1 MLLKTYDYIICG
13 SGAAGLSLL
22 MNLMHNKAFD
32 NKSILMVD
40 KEKKNVNDRTWCFW
54 EQQPGLFE
62 PIVHHSWKQV
72 HFYSNYYSGLLHLQ
86 PYTYKMIRGI
96 DFYNYVLDKA
106 ASRPNIGFA
115 TGNVEALANDV
126 STARVIVDG
135 ESFQADYVFNSI
147 MFHQPSVPKE
157 KYYLL
162 QHFKGWLIET
172 TEPVFEDGKA
182 TLMDFRVSQKH
193 GTTFVYV
200 LPLSP
205 NRALVEY
212 TLFTGDTLPRQEY
225 DIALGDYIRQFL
237 SLAEYKIIEEE
248 FGIIPMTNINFPT
261 HEGRIINVG
270 TAGGQTK
277 ASSGYTFN
285 FIQKHAKRITEHLL
299 KNEKPISNTGLF
311 DKRFRLYDSTLLN
324 ILTHNK
330 LGGDRVFADLFKKNE
345 PARVL
350 RFLDN
355 ESSLEDELNIM
366 GSVPSKVF
374 MKAALQELFR

>member
-1 MLLKTYDYIICG
+1 MKQYDYIICG

-22 MNLMHNKAFD
+22 MNLMQNKAFD
-32 NKSILMVD
+32 NKSILVVD

-62 PIVHHSWKQV
+62 PIVHHSWQQV
-72 HFYSNYYSGLLHLQ
+72 HFYSNYFSGLLHLQ
-86 PYTYKMIRGI
+86 PYTYKMIRGL
-96 DFYNYVLDKA
+96 DFYNYVLGKA
-106 ASRPNIGFA
+106 LLRPNISFV
-115 TGNVEALANDV
+115 TGNVQALANDV
-126 STARVIVDG
+126 NKARVIVDG
-135 ESFQADYVFNSI
+135 DSFRADYVFNSI
-147 MFHQPSVPKE
+147 MLHQPSVPKE

-172 TEPVFEDGKA
+172 AEPVFEDGKA
-182 TLMDFRVSQKH
+182 TLMDFRVSQRH

-237 SLAEYKIIEEE
+237 SLSEYKIIEEE
-248 FGIIPMTNINFPT
+248 FGIIPMTNINFHT
-261 HEGRIINVG
+261 HEGRIINIG

-285 FIQKHAKRITEHLL
+285 FIQKHAKRITEQLL

-311 DKRFRLYDSTLLN
+311 DKRFKLYDSTLLN

-345 PARVL
+345 PSRVL

-355 ESSLEDELNIM
+355 ESSLKDELNIM

>member
-1 MLLKTYDYIICG
+1 MLLKQYDYIICG

-22 MNLMHNKAFD
+22 MNLMQNKAFD
-32 NKSILMVD
+32 NKSILVVD

-62 PIVHHSWKQV
+62 PIVHHSWQQV
-72 HFYSNYYSGLLHLQ
+72 HFYSNYFSGLLHLQ
-86 PYTYKMIRGI
+86 PYTYKMIRGL
-96 DFYNYVLDKA
+96 DFYNYVLGKA
-106 ASRPNIGFA
+106 LLRPNISFV
-115 TGNVEALANDV
+115 TGNVQALANDV
-126 STARVIVDG
+126 NKARVIVDG
-135 ESFQADYVFNSI
+135 DSFRADYVFNSI
-147 MFHQPSVPKE
+147 MLHQPSVPKE

-172 TEPVFEDGKA
+172 AEPVFEDGKA
-182 TLMDFRVSQKH
+182 TLMDFRVSQRH

-237 SLAEYKIIEEE
+237 SLSEYKIIEEE
-248 FGIIPMTNINFPT
+248 FGIIPMTNINFHT
-261 HEGRIINVG
+261 HEGRIINIG

-285 FIQKHAKRITEHLL
+285 FIQKHAKRITEQLL

-311 DKRFRLYDSTLLN
+311 DKRFKLYDSTLLN

-345 PARVL
+345 PSRVL

-355 ESSLEDELNIM
+355 ESSLKDELNIM

>member
-1 MLLKTYDYIICG
+1 MKQYDYIICG

-22 MNLMHNKAFD
+22 MNLMQNKAFD
-32 NKSILMVD
+32 NKSILVVD

-62 PIVHHSWKQV
+62 PIVHHSWQQV
-72 HFYSNYYSGLLHLQ
+72 HFYSNYFSGLLHLQ
-86 PYTYKMIRGI
+86 PYTYKMIRGL
-96 DFYNYVLDKA
+96 DFYNYVLGKA
-106 ASRPNIGFA
+106 LLRPNISFV
-115 TGNVEALANDV
+115 TGNVQALANDV
-126 STARVIVDG
+126 NKARVIVDG
-135 ESFQADYVFNSI
+135 DSFRADYVFNSI
-147 MFHQPSVPKE
+147 MLHQPSVPKE

-172 TEPVFEDGKA
+172 AEPVFEDGKA
-182 TLMDFRVSQKH
+182 TLMDFRVSQRH

-237 SLAEYKIIEEE
+237 SLSEYKIIEEE
-248 FGIIPMTNINFPT
+248 FGIIPMTNINFHT
-261 HEGRIINVG
+261 HEGRIINIG

-285 FIQKHAKRITEHLL
+285 FIQKHAKRITEQLL
-299 KNEKPISNTGLF
+299 KNEKPISNSGLF
-311 DKRFRLYDSTLLN
+311 DKRFKLYDSTLLN

-345 PARVL
+345 PSRVL

-355 ESSLEDELNIM
+355 ESSLKDELNIM

>member
-1 MLLKTYDYIICG
+1 MKQYDYIICG

-22 MNLMHNKAFD
+22 MNLMQNKAFD
-32 NKSILMVD
+32 NKSILVVD

-62 PIVHHSWKQV
+62 PIVHHSWQQV
-72 HFYSNYYSGLLHLQ
+72 HFYSNYFSGLLHLQ
-86 PYTYKMIRGI
+86 PYTYKMIRGL
-96 DFYNYVLDKA
+96 DFYNYVLEKA
-106 ASRPNIGFA
+106 LLRPNISFV
-115 TGNVEALANDV
+115 TGNVQALANDV
-126 STARVIVDG
+126 NKARVIVDG
-135 ESFQADYVFNSI
+135 DSFRADYVFNSI
-147 MFHQPSVPKE
+147 MLHQPSVPKE

-172 TEPVFEDGKA
+172 AEPVFEDGKA
-182 TLMDFRVSQKH
+182 TLMDFRVSQRH

-237 SLAEYKIIEEE
+237 SLSEYKIIEEE
-248 FGIIPMTNINFPT
+248 FGFIPMTNINFHT
-261 HEGRIINVG
+261 HEGRVINIG

-285 FIQKHAKRITEHLL
+285 FIQKHAKKITEQLL

-311 DKRFRLYDSTLLN
+311 DKRFKLYDSTLLN

-345 PARVL
+345 PSRVL

-355 ESSLEDELNIM
+355 ESSLKDELNIM

>member
-1 MLLKTYDYIICG
+1 MLLKQYDYIICG

-22 MNLMHNKAFD
+22 MNLMQNKAFD
-32 NKSILMVD
+32 NKSILVVD

-62 PIVHHSWKQV
+62 PIVHHSWQQV
-72 HFYSNYYSGLLHLQ
+72 HFYSNYFSGLLHLQ
-86 PYTYKMIRGI
+86 PYTYKMIRGL
-96 DFYNYVLDKA
+96 DFYNYVLGKA
-106 ASRPNIGFA
+106 LLRPNISFI
-115 TGNVEALANDV
+115 TGNVQALANDV
-126 STARVIVDG
+126 NKARVIVDG
-135 ESFQADYVFNSI
+135 DSFRADYVFNSI
-147 MFHQPSVPKE
+147 MLHQPSVPKE

-172 TEPVFEDGKA
+172 AEPVFEDGKA
-182 TLMDFRVSQKH
+182 TLMDFRVSQRH

-212 TLFTGDTLPRQEY
+212 TLFTGDTLPRHEY

-237 SLAEYKIIEEE
+237 SLSEYKIIEEE
-248 FGIIPMTNINFPT
+248 FGIIPMTNINFHT
-261 HEGRIINVG
+261 HEGRIINIG

-285 FIQKHAKRITEHLL
+285 FIQKHAKRITEQLL

-311 DKRFRLYDSTLLN
+311 DKRFKLYDSTLLN

-345 PARVL
+345 PSRVL

-355 ESSLEDELNIM
+355 ESSLKDELNIM

>member
-1 MLLKTYDYIICG
+1 MKQYDYIICG

-22 MNLMHNKAFD
+22 MNLMQNKAFD
-32 NKSILMVD
+32 NKSILVVD

-62 PIVHHSWKQV
+62 PIVHHSWQQV
-72 HFYSNYYSGLLHLQ
+72 HFYSNYFSGLLHLQ
-86 PYTYKMIRGI
+86 PYTYKMIRGL
-96 DFYNYVLDKA
+96 DFYNYLLEKA
-106 ASRPNIGFA
+106 LLRPNISFV
-115 TGNVEALANDV
+115 TGNVQALANDV
-126 STARVIVDG
+126 NKARVIVDG
-135 ESFQADYVFNSI
+135 DSFRADYVFNSI
-147 MFHQPSVPKE
+147 MLHQPSVPKE

-172 TEPVFEDGKA
+172 AEPVFEDGKA
-182 TLMDFRVSQKH
+182 TLMDFRVSQRH

-237 SLAEYKIIEEE
+237 SLSEYKIIEEE
-248 FGIIPMTNINFPT
+248 FGIIPMTNINFHT
-261 HEGRIINVG
+261 HEGRIINIG

-285 FIQKHAKRITEHLL
+285 FIQKHAKRITEQLL
-299 KNEKPISNTGLF
+299 KNEKPISNSGLF
-311 DKRFRLYDSTLLN
+311 DKRFKLYDSTLLN

-345 PARVL
+345 PSRVL

-355 ESSLEDELNIM
+355 ESSLKDELNIM

>member
-1 MLLKTYDYIICG
+1 MKQYDYIICG

-22 MNLMHNKAFD
+22 MNLMQNKAFD
-32 NKSILMVD
+32 NKSILVVD

-62 PIVHHSWKQV
+62 PIVHHSWQQV
-72 HFYSNYYSGLLHLQ
+72 HFYSNYFSGLLHLQ
-86 PYTYKMIRGI
+86 PYTYKMIRGL
-96 DFYNYVLDKA
+96 DFYNYVLEKA
-106 ASRPNIGFA
+106 LLRPNISFV
-115 TGNVEALANDV
+115 TGNVQALANDV
-126 STARVIVDG
+126 NKARVIVDG
-135 ESFQADYVFNSI
+135 DSFRADYVFNSI
-147 MFHQPSVPKE
+147 MLHQPSVPKE

-172 TEPVFEDGKA
+172 AEPVFEDGKA
-182 TLMDFRVSQKH
+182 TLMDFRVSQRH

-237 SLAEYKIIEEE
+237 SLSEYKIIEEE
-248 FGIIPMTNINFPT
+248 FGIIPMTNINFHT
-261 HEGRIINVG
+261 HEGRVINIG

-285 FIQKHAKRITEHLL
+285 FIQKHAKKITEQLL

-311 DKRFRLYDSTLLN
+311 DKRFKLYDSTLLN

-345 PARVL
+345 PSRVL

-355 ESSLEDELNIM
+355 ESSLKDELNIM

>member
-1 MLLKTYDYIICG
+1 MKQYDYIICG

-22 MNLMHNKAFD
+22 MNLMQNKAFD
-32 NKSILMVD
+32 NKSILVVD

-62 PIVHHSWKQV
+62 PIVHHSWQQV
-72 HFYSNYYSGLLHLQ
+72 HFYSNYFSGLLHLQ
-86 PYTYKMIRGI
+86 PYTYKMIRGL
-96 DFYNYVLDKA
+96 DFYNYVLEKA
-106 ASRPNIGFA
+106 LLRPNISFV
-115 TGNVEALANDV
+115 TGNVQALANDV
-126 STARVIVDG
+126 NKARVIVDG
-135 ESFQADYVFNSI
+135 DSFRADYVFNSI
-147 MFHQPSVPKE
+147 MLHQPSVPKE

-172 TEPVFEDGKA
+172 AEPVFEDGKA
-182 TLMDFRVSQKH
+182 TLMDFRVSQRH

-212 TLFTGDTLPRQEY
+212 TLFTGDTLPKQEY

-237 SLAEYKIIEEE
+237 SLSEYKIIEEE
-248 FGIIPMTNINFPT
+248 FGIIPMTNINFHT
-261 HEGRIINVG
+261 HEGRIINIG

-285 FIQKHAKRITEHLL
+285 FIQKHAKRITEQLL

-311 DKRFRLYDSTLLN
+311 DKRFKLYDSTLLN

-345 PARVL
+345 PSRVL

-355 ESSLEDELNIM
+355 ESSLKDELNIM

>member
-1 MLLKTYDYIICG
+1 MKQYDYIICG

-22 MNLMHNKAFD
+22 MNLMQNKAFD
-32 NKSILMVD
+32 NKSILVVD

-62 PIVHHSWKQV
+62 PIVHHSWQQV
-72 HFYSNYYSGLLHLQ
+72 HFYSNYFSGLLHLQ
-86 PYTYKMIRGI
+86 PYTYKMIRGL
-96 DFYNYVLDKA
+96 DFYNYVLEKA
-106 ASRPNIGFA
+106 LLRPNISFV
-115 TGNVEALANDV
+115 TGNVQALANDV
-126 STARVIVDG
+126 NKARVIVDG
-135 ESFQADYVFNSI
+135 DSFRADYVFNSI
-147 MFHQPSVPKE
+147 MLHQPSVPKE

-172 TEPVFEDGKA
+172 AEPVFEDGKA
-182 TLMDFRVSQKH
+182 TLMDFRVCQRH

-212 TLFTGDTLPRQEY
+212 TLFTSDTLPRQEY

-237 SLAEYKIIEEE
+237 SLSEYKIIEEE
-248 FGIIPMTNINFPT
+248 FGIIPMTNINFHT
-261 HEGRIINVG
+261 HEGRIINIG

-285 FIQKHAKRITEHLL
+285 FIQKHAKRITEQLL

-311 DKRFRLYDSTLLN
+311 DKRFKLYDSTLLN

-345 PARVL
+345 PSRVL

-355 ESSLEDELNIM
+355 ESSLKDELNIM

>member
-1 MLLKTYDYIICG
+1 MKQYDYIICG

-22 MNLMHNKAFD
+22 MNLMQNKAFD
-32 NKSILMVD
+32 NKSILVVD

-62 PIVHHSWKQV
+62 PIVHHSWQQV
-72 HFYSNYYSGLLHLQ
+72 HFYSNYFSGLLHLQ
-86 PYTYKMIRGI
+86 PYTYKMIRGL
-96 DFYNYVLDKA
+96 DFYNYVLGKA
-106 ASRPNIGFA
+106 LLRPNISFV
-115 TGNVEALANDV
+115 TGNVQALANDV
-126 STARVIVDG
+126 NKARVIVDG
-135 ESFQADYVFNSI
+135 DSFRADYVFNSI
-147 MFHQPSVPKE
+147 MLHQPSVPKE

-172 TEPVFEDGKA
+172 AEPVFEDGKA
-182 TLMDFRVSQKH
+182 TLMDFRVSQRH

-237 SLAEYKIIEEE
+237 SLSEYKIIEEE
-248 FGIIPMTNINFPT
+248 FGIIPMTNINFRT
-261 HEGRIINVG
+261 HEGRIINIG

-285 FIQKHAKRITEHLL
+285 FIQKHAKRITEQLL

-311 DKRFRLYDSTLLN
+311 DKRFKLYDSTLLN

-345 PARVL
+345 PSRVL

-355 ESSLEDELNIM
+355 ESSLKDELNIM

>member
-22 MNLMHNKAFD
+22 MNLMQNKAFD
-32 NKSILMVD
+32 NKSILVVD
-40 KEKKNVNDRTWCFW
+40 KEKKHVNDRTWCFW

-62 PIVHHSWKQV
+62 PIVHHSWQNV
-72 HFYSNYYSGLLHLQ
+72 HFYSNYYTGLLNLQ

-96 DFYNYVLDKA
+96 DFYNYVLGKA
-106 ASRPNIGFA
+106 ASRPNVSFA
-115 TGNVEALANDV
+115 TGNVQALANDV
-126 STARVIVDG
+126 STARAIVDG
-135 ESFQADYVFNSI
+135 ESLQADYVFNSI
-147 MFHQPSVPKE
+147 MLHQPSVPKE

-205 NRALVEY
+205 NKALVEY

-225 DIALGDYIRQFL
+225 DRALGDYIRQFL
-237 SLAEYKIIEEE
+237 SLSDYKIIEEE
-248 FGIIPMTNINFPT
+248 FGIIPMTNIDFPT
-261 HEGRIINVG
+261 HEGRIINIG

-285 FIQKHAKRITEHLL
+285 FIQKHVKTITEHLL
-299 KNEKPISNTGLF
+299 KNEKPICTTSLF

-324 ILTHNK
+324 ILNYNK

-355 ESSLEDELNIM
+355 ESTLQDELNIM
-366 GSVPSKVF
+366 SSVPSRVF

>member
-1 MLLKTYDYIICG
+1 
-13 SGAAGLSLL
+13 
-22 MNLMHNKAFD
+22 
-32 NKSILMVD
+32 
-40 KEKKNVNDRTWCFW
+40 
-54 EQQPGLFE
+54 
-62 PIVHHSWKQV
+62 
-72 HFYSNYYSGLLHLQ
+72 
-86 PYTYKMIRGI
+86 
-96 DFYNYVLDKA
+96 
-106 ASRPNIGFA
+106 
-115 TGNVEALANDV
+115 
-126 STARVIVDG
+126 
-135 ESFQADYVFNSI
+135 
-147 MFHQPSVPKE
+147 MFHHPSVPKE

-172 TEPVFEDGKA
+172 AVPVFEDGKA
-182 TLMDFRVSQKH
+182 TLMDFRVSQRH

-205 NRALVEY
+205 NRVLVEY

-237 SLAEYKIIEEE
+237 SISEYKIIEEE

-299 KNEKPISNTGLF
+299 KNEKPISKTGLF

-330 LGGDRVFADLFKKNE
+330 LGGDQVFADLFKKNE

-374 MKAALQELFR
+374 IKAALQELFR